1 MTLPEDVEHRV
12 AALRREGKY
21 REAADV
27 AKLHGDPIAAAALL
41 ADAWDYA
48 AAAALAQDAGRLDV
62 AYRHALAGQERGLT
76 AELIDALADH
86 PDQARAAAEHAKDK
100 GRDGDAARLME
111 SAAEVSAAA
120 ELFERAGDLSNAAR
134 CREAE
139 GRYREAGL
147 LYERRTREAPDDTE
161 AALRLGHILA
171 HFGRYEHAVRA
182 LQAAADDEGRRGSAT
197 RLLVACFAALGLDEA
212 AASRLDELRRSD
224 PGLPVTVPEY
234 LEEHFGDEGGIAGI
248 AGGEQR
254 EDRLLAGRY
263 RIIRP
268 LGAGAT
274 GRVML
279 AHDGFY
285 EREVAVKVLTVGGG
299 AAGRDAYTRFARE
312 ARVAAGLDHPNVVRV
327 FEFNPD
333 GPFLVMEYVAG
344 GTLEDRLAGGEGR
357 VLSLPVIQHVMSSV
371 LTGLEA
377 VHRRGVVHRDLKP
390 ANIFFGET
398 GDVKIGDFGVA
409 HLTDLG
415 STLTGALL
423 GTLAYMA
430 PEQITGS
437 KRPDASTDLYALGV
451 ILHRMLTG
459 SLPFP
464 GPDFVTQHLNETPPK
479 PSEIRPA
486 LGEAYD
492 GLVSSLLSKDPADRP
507 SPAAVVKGLVAAL
520 LWEEPDRS
528 AFQVAS
534 GVGETVA
541 EEAGGTEPA
550 DAASPTVDERWVV
563 LDRFPDGGAR
573 VRDTLLDRVVRFV
586 TCDASR
592 AARLVAFGRADSPH
606 LQAVFDVDREAGKA
620 VLEEP
625 RGRPFDD
632 PTLDDGRREAALRQV
647 KKALEHLHAVGVG
660 HGAVDAAH
668 IRVARGRAVL
678 LIPEGS
684 GEIDPAT
691 DITAFDA
698 LGG

>member
-1 MTLPEDVEHRV
+1 MTLPQDVEDRV

-27 AKLHGDPIAAAALL
+27 AKDHGAPIVAAALL

-86 PDQARAAAEHAKDK
+86 PDQARAAAEFAKDK

-111 SAAEVSAAA
+111 SAAEVSLAA
-120 ELFERAGDLSNAAR
+120 ELFERAGDLANAAR

-139 GRYREAGL
+139 GRYRDAGL
-147 LYERRTREAPDDTE
+147 LYERRTREAPHDTE

-182 LQAAADDEGRRGSAT
+182 LQAAAADEARRRSAT

-212 AASRLDELRRSD
+212 AASRLDELRRADST
-224 PGLPVTVPEY
+224 LPVTVPEY
-234 LEEHFGDEGGIAGI
+234 LEQCFGDEGGIAGI

-357 VLSLPVIQHVMSSV
+357 VLSLPVIRHVMSSV

-430 PEQITGS
+430 PEQVTGS
-437 KRPDASTDLYALGV
+437 KRPDAATDLYALGV

-459 SLPFP
+459 FLPFP
-464 GPDFVTQHLNETPPK
+464 GPDFVTQHLNETWPPGWRRRGQR
-479 PSEIRPA
+479 RP
-486 LGEAYD
+486 G
-492 GLVSSLLSKDPADRP
+492 VQRPPIPRHRP
-507 SPAAVVKGLVAAL
+507 ST
-520 LWEEPDRS
+520 S
-528 AFQVAS
+528 
-534 GVGETVA
+534 VGSSST
-541 EEAGGTEPA
+541 
-550 DAASPTVDERWVV
+550 ASPM
-563 LDRFPDGGAR
+563 GAR
-573 VRDTLLDRVVRFV
+573 GFAIRSSTGLYAPSHA
-586 TCDASR
+586 T
-592 AARLVAFGRADSPH
+592 H
-606 LQAVFDVDREAGKA
+606 
-620 VLEEP
+620 
-625 RGRPFDD
+625 RGRRAWSPSVGRTRRTFRLSLTWTEK
-632 PTLDDGRREAALRQV
+632 PGRRSSRNPGV
-647 KKALEHLHAVGVG
+647 VPSTTRPSTTVG
-660 HGAVDAAH
+660 
-668 IRVARGRAVL
+668 ARWRSGR
-678 LIPEGS
+678 
-684 GEIDPAT
+684 
-691 DITAFDA
+691 
-698 LGG
+698 